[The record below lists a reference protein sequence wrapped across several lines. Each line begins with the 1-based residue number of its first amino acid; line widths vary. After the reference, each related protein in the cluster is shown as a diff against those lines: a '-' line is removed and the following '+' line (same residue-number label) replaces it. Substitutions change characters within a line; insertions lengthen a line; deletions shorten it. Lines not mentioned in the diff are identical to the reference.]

1 MNAPRT
7 VAILIIL
14 MIIKACSDS
23 SLLPN
28 NSDIDFQEF
37 LRRRFDVR
45 DKQNVRQLQEDL
57 IYENVLDTRVTT
69 IKNYFKL
76 IILCILC

>member
-1 MNAPRT
+1 MNAPRK

-14 MIIKACSDS
+14 MIIKAVTRVYYRI
-23 SLLPN
+23 
-28 NSDIDFQEF
+28 SDIDFQES

-45 DKQNVRQLQEDL
+45 DKQNHRQLQQDL
-57 IYENVLDTRVTT
+57 IYENVLDTGV

-76 IILCILC
+76 SILCILC